1 METVLDKLSDNVVF
15 VFKKLNIGLPPTK
28 PQIKDLSP
36 PSLSTKPHYSFGK
49 STAYHCKIA
58 PNDTFNCIFTP
69 PTIPW
74 TVGLPPNYTLNCRF
88 TPQLYLELQ
97 VYPQLLAFPST
108 SADQYHKVQAMPGLG
123 LQSWHLYKV
132 SEQNKF
138 VQISVLR
145 LYSFGSFRFTI

>member
-15 VFKKLNIGLPPTK
+15 VFKKLYIGYPRLNLKLKIYP
-28 PQIKDLSP
+28 P

-88 TPQLYLELQ
+88 TPQLYLEL
-97 VYPQLLAFPST
+97 
-108 SADQYHKVQAMPGLG
+108 
-123 LQSWHLYKV
+123 
-132 SEQNKF
+132 
-138 VQISVLR
+138 
-145 LYSFGSFRFTI
+145 